1 VPDNCSHHK
10 FLKADPEKPQNKM
23 KFGPGS
29 SLLAA
34 WLSTA
39 AVVEP
44 KTTTTGNKNHDS
56 HGEDETIASCT
67 SFDFDG
73 EQQQQG
79 RISPPAKK
87 KGFLAGR
94 FVQGVRTRMRS
105 FRTSSTLVVVTTS
118 NKQKT
123 QSTPT
128 KKKKTTKR
136 RQDIAEFYV

>member
-1 VPDNCSHHK
+1 
-10 FLKADPEKPQNKM
+10 M

-34 WLSTA
+34 RLATA

-56 HGEDETIASCT
+56 HGEDETIASVST
-67 SFDFDG
+67 SFDQDG
-73 EQQQQG
+73 EQQPEG
-79 RISPPAKK
+79 RISPPGKK

-105 FRTSSTLVVVTTS
+105 
-118 NKQKT
+118 
-123 QSTPT
+123 STPT
-128 KKKKTTKR
+128 KKKTTKR